1 MTSHSSRLN
10 LHSVFVFQNFPH
22 LALVRL
28 KQVETVK
35 STQRQQLSPN
45 VTGTERTQQQGDKNA
60 DLQTQLHDKQKE
72 LEAAQEMVQLL
83 RKGKKNLT
91 DR

>member
-1 MTSHSSRLN
+1 M
-10 LHSVFVFQNFPH
+10 
-22 LALVRL
+22 RL
-28 KQVETVK
+28 KQVERVK
-35 STQRQQLSPN
+35 PTQRQQLSPN

-60 DLQTQLHDKQKE
+60 DLQTQLHDKNDKQKE
-72 LEAAQEMVQLL
+72 FEATQEMVQLL